1 MTWSPHLI
9 DLTRPMTRDTIIEL
23 AGKIVA
29 EDSPYN
35 AVEVS
40 WLRNWDTDNGTLCQ
54 WTLNDHFGTHL
65 DAPIHTVPHG
75 ASVDKVDIDRLIG
88 EAVVIDCSFANGRGL
103 TGEDFERAK
112 PGVQPGDIVLIYS
125 AEQAGSLEDFVR
137 KQTYVTPDGATWL
150 VKKGIKAVGVEPF
163 GFEHLYEGLFVHKY
177 YEKSTPPPHWPAI
190 RGSAAPG
197 DGPYCSNSLDVI
209 EKVRAWGPAVILSDG
224 DVVFQPR
231 KIQRSGLWD
240 AVGGQCAD
248 LHP

>member
-9 DLTRPMTRDTIIEL
+9 DLTRPMTRETIIEL

-88 EAVVIDCSFANGRGL
+88 EAVVIDCSFATGRGL

-177 YEKSTPPPHWPAI
+177 YEKSTPPPHWPAHGI
-190 RGSAAPG
+190 CLRENVYILEGLGNLEQIVGKRVHFSALPLPVPEASGSP
-197 DGPYCSNSLDVI
+197 
-209 EKVRAWGPAVILSDG
+209 VRAVAWED
-224 DVVFQPR
+224 
-231 KIQRSGLWD
+231 
-240 AVGGQCAD
+240 
-248 LHP
+248 